1 MDTHPTGRRYTR
13 SAKAL
18 HLTPAERTAVGKEAR
33 SQVPRSSQAMFDPPS
48 SRPDPVALLEA
59 QAANR
64 LPELVPVRY
73 GRMLVSPF
81 TFYRGAAAI
90 MASDL
95 AATPDSGLRV
105 QACGDAHLANFGA
118 FGSPE
123 RSLVFDINDFDE
135 TAPGPWEWD
144 VKRLVT
150 SLEIAGVANG
160 HTATERRGILLA
172 AAQEYRETMRGF
184 ATMRNLDVWYAHMN
198 LTEEFARVS
207 KKAPSKVARKAQK
220 NLDKARTRDSMQA
233 MEKFTEVVD
242 GRRRISSAP
251 PLIVP
256 MNDLAQ
262 QWGVPGDVVQDE
274 MRSVLRGY
282 RRTLQTDRRD
292 LLAQFEYLDM
302 ALKVVG
308 VGSVGTRA
316 WMILLAGRDSGD
328 PLFLQAKEAQ
338 ESVLEPYA
346 GRSEYLNAGQRVVA
360 GQRLMQASSDIFLGW
375 HRVKS
380 PLDGVARDYYVRQ
393 LRDWK
398 GSADVDNMD
407 PQRLHLY
414 GRMCAW
420 TLAKA
425 HARSGDRIALAAYL
439 GGSSAF
445 DKAIAEFAVAY
456 AEQNSKDYAA
466 LQQAVE
472 DGRIEA
478 RTGI

>member
-1 MDTHPTGRRYTR
+1 MNTPASRRFKR

-18 HLTPAERTAVGKEAR
+18 HLSPAERGAVGKEAR

-48 SRPDPVALLEA
+48 TRPDPVAILEA
-59 QAANR
+59 QATSR
-64 LPELVPVRY
+64 VSELVPIRY

-95 AATPDSGLRV
+95 AATPDSGMRV

-160 HTATERRGILLA
+160 HTAEERRGILLA
-172 AAQEYRETMRGF
+172 ATKAYRETMRGF
-184 ATMRNLDVWYAHMN
+184 AKMRNLDVWYAHMD
-198 LTEEFARVS
+198 LTEEFVRVS
-207 KKAPSKVARKAQK
+207 RTAPSKVARKAQK
-220 NLDKARTRDSMQA
+220 NLDKARTRDSIQA
-233 MEKFTEVVD
+233 MQKFTEVVD
-242 GRRRISSAP
+242 GRRRIISAP
-251 PLIVP
+251 PLIMP
-256 MNDLAQ
+256 LDDLAEK
-262 QWGVPGDVVQDE
+262 WGVSGDVVQNE

-282 RRTLQTDRRD
+282 RRTLQTDRRH
-292 LLAQFEYLDM
+292 LLSQFEYLDM

-316 WMILLAGRDSGD
+316 WMMLLAGRDSGD

-338 ESVLEPYA
+338 ESVLEPYV
-346 GRSEYLNAGQRVVA
+346 GRSEFTNAGQRVVA

-375 HRVKS
+375 HRVNS
-380 PLDGVARDYYVRQ
+380 PVDGVARDYYVRQ

-407 PQRLHLY
+407 PQRLHMY

-425 HARSGDRIALAAYL
+425 HARSGDRIALASYL
-439 GGSSAF
+439 GGGSAF
-445 DKAIAEFAVAY
+445 DEAIADFAVAY
-456 AEQNSKDYAA
+456 SEQNSKDYAA
-466 LQQAVE
+466 LQQAVK
-472 DGRIEA
+472 DGRIQA
-478 RTGI
+478 RTGL

>member
-1 MDTHPTGRRYTR
+1 MNAPATRRFKRGT
-13 SAKAL
+13 KAL
-18 HLTPAERTAVGKEAR
+18 HLTAAERTAVGKHAR
-33 SQVPRSSQAMFDPPS
+33 SEVPRSSQAMFDPPS
-48 SRPDPVALLEA
+48 TRLDPVALLEA
-59 QAANR
+59 QAESR
-64 LPELVPVRY
+64 VPELVPIRY

-95 AATPDSGLRV
+95 AATPDSGLIV

-160 HTATERRGILLA
+160 HKADERRQTLLA
-172 AAQEYRETMRGF
+172 AARAYRETTRQF
-184 ATMRNLDVWYAHMN
+184 ATMGNLDVWYAHLD
-198 LTEEFARVS
+198 LTQEFARLS
-207 KKAPSKVARKAQK
+207 KSKAQKLLPKAQK

-233 MEKFTEVVD
+233 VEKFTELVD
-242 GRRRISSAP
+242 GRRRIISAP
-251 PLIVP
+251 PLIIP
-256 MNDLAQ
+256 LNDLAEK
-262 QWGVPGDVVQDE
+262 WGVPTDVVQNE

-282 RRTLQTDRRD
+282 RRTLQTDRRH
-292 LLAQFEYLDM
+292 LLSQFEYMDM

-316 WMILLAGRDSGD
+316 WMMLLSGRDDGD
-328 PLFLQAKEAQ
+328 PLFLQAKQAQ

-346 GRSEYLNAGQRVVA
+346 GRSEFTNAGQRVVA

-375 HRVKS
+375 HRISS
-380 PLDGVARDYYVRQ
+380 PVDGVARDYYVRQ

-398 GSADVDNMD
+398 ASADVDNMD
-407 PQRLHLY
+407 PARLHLY

-439 GGSSAF
+439 GSGSAF
-445 DKAIAEFAVAY
+445 DEAIADFAVAY
-456 AEQNSKDYAA
+456 SEQNAKDYAA
-466 LQQAVE
+466 LQQAVK

-478 RTGI
+478 RVGL

>member
-1 MDTHPTGRRYTR
+1 
-13 SAKAL
+13 
-18 HLTPAERTAVGKEAR
+18 
-33 SQVPRSSQAMFDPPS
+33 MFDPPS

-160 HTATERRGILLA
+160 HSAGERRGILLA
-172 AAQEYRETMRGF
+172 AAREYRETMRGF
-184 ATMRNLDVWYAHMN
+184 AAMRNLDVWYAHMN

-207 KKAPSKVARKAQK
+207 KNAPSKVARKAQK

-242 GRRRISSAP
+242 GRRRISGAP

-256 MNDLAQ
+256 LNDLAQ
-262 QWGVPGDVVQDE
+262 QWGVAGDVAQNE

-292 LLAQFEYLDM
+292 LLSQFEYLDM

-316 WMILLAGRDSGD
+316 WMMLLAGRDSGD

-380 PLDGVARDYYVRQ
+380 PVDGVARDYYVRQ